1 MNLPGHIDVP
11 CDLCGN
17 REYKVFTFD
26 KDHCDFQ
33 PRKVKCK
40 KCGLVYANP
49 QATFVNLEEYYS
61 NIYPGHEEDFQSSI
75 RENKKLVE
83 GNKEYFK
90 ELNKNRLPGKFLDVG
105 CSTGHSI
112 EAANQM
118 GWEGYGVELSK
129 KYCDYAI
136 EVAGLKNIYRGDI
149 F

>member
-49 QATFVNLEEYYS
+49 QATFVNLEGYGS
-61 NIYPGHEEDFQSSI
+61 NLFNSGHAAKFAKFHEEKTKKSTEILLEVNFQS
-75 RENKKLVE
+75 
-83 GNKEYFK
+83 
-90 ELNKNRLPGKFLDVG
+90 
-105 CSTGHSI
+105 
-112 EAANQM
+112 
-118 GWEGYGVELSK
+118 
-129 KYCDYAI
+129 
-136 EVAGLKNIYRGDI
+136 
-149 F
+149 